1 LPLVTET
8 SSTVDLE
15 QPQAMLFQATQWQQL
30 AEQYDL
36 IIANFLRA
44 QAVANS

>member
-1 LPLVTET
+1 
-8 SSTVDLE
+8 
-15 QPQAMLFQATQWQQL
+15 MLFQATQWQQL